1 MNSILIKFSLCAV
14 LVLAVFL
21 TYGGCHNSNGNNMGN
36 ISSDTDNIFT
46 PIVFSVLAPP
56 VPVKGSDGNYHIT
69 YELSLSNANT
79 FDWEVLSIEVLD
91 GHPKGQVLHTITT
104 DEVIDAMQLIGTRQ
118 PTNSLIPTQSGL
130 VFITFT
136 VENEEDIPD
145 TLLHKVKLTVPG
157 GLPEFITTFLELPED
172 QEDITNFGA
181 EVAIDNMDVFVFGP
195 PLEGSGWVAANGCCD
210 AITHV
215 RSVLA
220 VNSKLHISQ
229 RYAIDWI
236 KVDQDNRLYV
246 GDPKILDNWAGY
258 NQNVLAVSDAQVVR
272 VVDKF
277 QDQVPFILPAEV
289 GAITLDEIDGNHV
302 ILALPNGQFAFYAH
316 LIPGS
321 ITVEEGDFVTKGQVI
336 GKLGNTGNT
345 SAPHL
350 HLHIMETAS
359 SLGSDGLPHVF
370 DQYNLVGR
378 TTEESFFDQGLEDNT
393 PFVDVETGLIIG
405 NSIEVLPVANPGIH
419 KNDLP
424 LNLRIV
430 EFP

>member
-1 MNSILIKFSLCAV
+1 MSKYISMVAIPLV
-14 LVLAVFL
+14 LVLAAFL
-21 TYGGCHNSNGNNMGN
+21 AYRGCHNSNSNNMGN
-36 ISSDTDNIFT
+36 IITDTDNAFT
-46 PIVFSVLAPP
+46 PLVFSVLAPP

-79 FDWEVLSIEVLD
+79 FDWEILAIEVLD
-91 GHPKGQVLHTITT
+91 SHPDGQVLHSITEE
-104 DEVIDAMQLIGTRQ
+104 EVMNKMQLIGTRQ

-136 VENEEDIPD
+136 VENEKDIPD
-145 TLLHKVKLTVPG
+145 TLLHKIQITVPG
-157 GLPEFITTFLELPED
+157 GLPEFITSFLELPKN

-181 EVAIDNMDVFVFGP
+181 EVTVNNIEVFAFGP
-195 PLEGSGWVAANGCCD
+195 PLEGSGWVVVNGCCD
-210 AITHV
+210 SFTHV

-236 KVDQDNRLYV
+236 KVDQEDRLYV
-246 GDPKILDNWAGY
+246 GDPQVLDNWEGY
-258 NQNVLAVSDAQVVR
+258 NENVLAVSDAQVVR

-277 QDQVPFILPAEV
+277 PDQIPFILPAEV
-289 GAITLDEIDGNHV
+289 GAITLEEIDGNHV

-316 LIPGS
+316 LVPGS
-321 ITVEEGDFVTKGQVI
+321 ITVEEGDFVTRGQVI
-336 GKLGNTGNT
+336 GKLPNTGNT

-370 DQYNLVGR
+370 DEYNLIGR
-378 TTEESFFDQGLEDNT
+378 TTDESFFDEGLEDNT
-393 PFVDVETGLIIG
+393 PFVDEETGLIIG

-419 KNDLP
+419 NSDLP

>member
-1 MNSILIKFSLCAV
+1 MNSLINKISLFAV
-14 LVLAVFL
+14 LVLVVLFS
-21 TYGGCHNSNGNNMGN
+21 YGGCHNSNGNNMGN
-36 ISSDTDNIFT
+36 VVSDTENAFT
-46 PIVFSVLAPP
+46 PIVLSVLASP
-56 VPVKGSDGNYHIT
+56 VPVKGSDGQYHIT

-79 FDWEVLSIEVLD
+79 FEWEVLSIEVLD
-91 GHPKGQVLHTITT
+91 GHPKGQVLHTVTG
-104 DEVIDAMQLIGTRQ
+104 DEVLDKMQLIGTREE
-118 PTNSLIPTQSGL
+118 TTSLLPTQSGL
-130 VFITFT
+130 VFMTFT
-136 VENEEDIPD
+136 VEGEQDIPD
-145 TLLHKVKLTVPG
+145 SLLHRLTLTVPG
-157 GLPEFITTFLELPED
+157 GLPEFIISFLELPED
-172 QEDITNFGA
+172 QESIDQLGA
-181 EVAIDNMDVFVFGP
+181 QFDVQHQDVFVFGP
-195 PLEGSGWVAANGCCD
+195 PLEGSGWVAVNGCCD
-210 AITHV
+210 SITHV

-229 RYAIDWI
+229 RYAIDLI
-236 KVDQDNRLYV
+236 KVDEENRLYV
-246 GDPKILDNWAGY
+246 GDPQILDNWEGY

-277 QDQVPFILPAEV
+277 PDQVPFILPAEV

-336 GKLGNTGNT
+336 AKLGNTGNT

-370 DQYNLVGR
+370 EEYNLIGR
-378 TTEESFFDQGLEDNT
+378 TTDQSFFDEGLEDNT
-393 PFVDVETGLIIG
+393 PFVDEETGLIIG
-405 NSIEVLPVANPGIH
+405 NSIDVLPVAIPGIH
-419 KNDLP
+419 NNDLP